1 MTGFAVE
8 GMLRADAGVG
18 LEGGGT
24 EFSVGAGQAAKL
36 GACIFFGETRV
47 AGSVRYVT
55 RVARPAQADRYEH
68 VWERVRG
75 WNESPRDME
84 KDEYLGRASFN

>member
-1 MTGFAVE
+1 MSAWK
-8 GMLRADAGVG
+8 AGKQS
-18 LEGGGT
+18 
-24 EFSVGAGQAAKL
+24 FSECAGQAAKL
-36 GACIFFGETRV
+36 GACFFFGETRV

-84 KDEYLGRASFN
+84 KDEYLGRASFA